1 RLRPADGAGQGR
13 CARVQRE
20 TERSHLREIPGL
32 TIRSYLINRIA
43 TKARKYE
50 KEISWFVSCFRVFVA
65 ITFVRRVLV
74 CRAPCMTV
82 STASFLRQ
90 GERDDLVIG
99 DLRPGEPA
107 ARAHHGDELPSIGSS
122 VRDRRRFNRRRQL
135 DFPQLLAGRGGKG
148 AE

>member
-1 RLRPADGAGQGR
+1 SLPGA
-13 CARVQRE
+13 ARM
-20 TERSHLREIPGL
+20 
-32 TIRSYLINRIA
+32 TI
-43 TKARKYE
+43 
-50 KEISWFVSCFRVFVA
+50 
-65 ITFVRRVLV
+65 
-74 CRAPCMTV
+74 

-148 AE
+148 AEPEVIRAANEGEATCGQHDTAGTGASGLL